1 MTKDVN
7 NFPFIETNR
16 LLLREIVKEDA
27 NDILKYLS
35 DEEVMK
41 YYGLAPFQTINEALN
56 EISWYQSILNEQ
68 TGIRWGIT
76 LKGKDEVIGSCGFLN
91 RVPEHYRTEIGYELN
106 RDYWGHGI
114 ASEALEAV
122 IRYGFKDLK
131 FQRIEALVEP
141 PNILSQKLIEKKGF
155 IREGLLRNY
164 EFTCGKFDD
173 LYMYSLLKQDFEK
186 LQESKLNM

>member
-1 MTKDVN
+1 MTRDVN

-16 LLLREIVKEDA
+16 LLLREIVKDDA

-41 YYGLAPFQTINEALN
+41 YYGLAPFKTINEALN

-91 RVPEHYRTEIGYELN
+91 RVPEHYRTEIGYELS

-122 IRYGFKDLK
+122 IRYGFKYLK
-131 FQRIEALVEP
+131 LQRVEALVEP
-141 PNILSQKLIEKKGF
+141 PNIPSQKLIEKNGF
-155 IREGLLRNY
+155 IREGLLRKY